1 MNQCI
6 PWNGIMS
13 MNWNEFHDLLIPCEP
28 FLSEEKFD
36 VALKHQLKKAC
47 GTSTVINSPISI
59 QFNDTIL
66 NICHATL
73 LTSWI
78 DRKDDV
84 IYRPTEIPYEFKLIL
99 RGRLDDL

>member
-1 MNQCI
+1 
-6 PWNGIMS
+6 MS